1 MLLILQQYPKSDKYC
16 SVGGRKEM
24 IKMKKN
30 VRCLVGKFMMVAI
43 LCGLGGCNSVDHNE
57 DMGQNAVEVGDY
69 TIVAEDIIDEAEEAN
84 LSEERIETE
93 NAALGEASNNT
104 EMATSGEDL
113 DVVVPNAADDNWY
126 MKGNVYTDDKGNRL
140 EVFFDDYGMI
150 EFAVNGLSMYYTTVD
165 NFQQENNWK
174 VYTCDDG
181 TMIGFYPGEPAHLEI
196 CDGDYAGIYE
206 EGGDKV
212 D

>member
-1 MLLILQQYPKSDKYC
+1 
-16 SVGGRKEM
+16 M

-30 VRCLVGKFMMVAI
+30 IKCLIGIFMMVAM
-43 LCGLGGCNSVDHNE
+43 LCGFGGCTSVDHNG
-57 DMGQNAVEVGDY
+57 DAGQNVAEVNDY
-69 TIVAEDIIDEAEEAN
+69 TIVAEDIIDQAEEAN

-93 NAALGEASNNT
+93 NAASGEASNNT
-104 EMATSGEDL
+104 EMTASGGDL

-126 MKGNVYTDDKGNRL
+126 MKGNVYTDDKGNQL
-140 EVFFDDYGMI
+140 EVLFDDYGMI

-206 EGGDKV
+206 EGRDKGD
-212 D
+212 